1 MCRLTADECVHR
13 VHHLQVKIA
22 IFCSVSNRDQID
34 LKQKNEADIE
44 QDVLVQGPGVHGE
57 KRAGLSANSQRV
69 TTTNHE
75 VLR

>member
-1 MCRLTADECVHR
+1 MCVDSQQTSAQSASSASQNCHFLFCV
-13 VHHLQVKIA
+13 K
-22 IFCSVSNRDQID
+22 QID

-44 QDVLVQGPGVHGE
+44 QDVLLQGPGVHGE

-69 TTTNHE
+69 TTTNHQ